1 MSNISGA
8 QEPLTTTGGGGGG
21 GNVNV
26 TQIASGATATTGVTG
41 EQLVG
46 IVGATGATLD
56 VAQGGATAATDAL
69 QVAGVYNTPP
79 ITLTNGQASALQL
92 NPIGAQLIAGAQP
105 VEATAAWTSATAG
118 NTVLQVNCVG
128 YQTAIVTLNQGS
140 TITGGQVLFQI
151 SDTAAFTNVYTIFG
165 VQQRTAS
172 ASASTSNVPA
182 GAASQYTLVASTN
195 ITFLFNVSG
204 YAAFQVILGTVISGT
219 ATVNVGIQLTT
230 GTSVLPVQI
239 SSLPVVSVNAA
250 GGTSAQA
257 DNLVNTTLY
266 NVSAALGV
274 SDSFYGGAFSGT
286 ANGALSGWSKARTAT
301 VFKTA
306 SVSAATTGNSAVWT
320 PGSGNKFR
328 LLGYQITA
336 QGLAATSTGVVTVS
350 FQDSAS
356 AINIGTYDVDVP
368 AVAGVVTGVMQIS
381 GDAVYLGT
389 FGVLSAAANNVLN
402 FNISA
407 AGAGTVGTYR
417 VTVWG
422 TEE

>member
-21 GNVNV
+21 GDVNV

-151 SDTAAFTNVYTIFG
+151 SDTAAFTNVI
-165 VQQRTAS
+165 QSS
-172 ASASTSNVPA
+172 ACNKEPQALPLLRLTYLPEQLVST
-182 GAASQYTLVASTN
+182 L
-195 ITFLFNVSG
+195 
-204 YAAFQVILGTVISGT
+204 
-219 ATVNVGIQLTT
+219 
-230 GTSVLPVQI
+230 
-239 SSLPVVSVNAA
+239 
-250 GGTSAQA
+250 
-257 DNLVNTTLY
+257 
-266 NVSAALGV
+266 
-274 SDSFYGGAFSGT
+274 
-286 ANGALSGWSKARTAT
+286 W
-301 VFKTA
+301 
-306 SVSAATTGNSAVWT
+306 
-320 PGSGNKFR
+320 
-328 LLGYQITA
+328 
-336 QGLAATSTGVVTVS
+336 
-350 FQDSAS
+350 
-356 AINIGTYDVDVP
+356 
-368 AVAGVVTGVMQIS
+368 
-381 GDAVYLGT
+381 
-389 FGVLSAAANNVLN
+389 
-402 FNISA
+402 
-407 AGAGTVGTYR
+407 
-417 VTVWG
+417 
-422 TEE
+422 